1 MDALSQFM
9 KECQAV
15 RAGRI
20 KEIPGLRQ
28 RSKDTG
34 LSLQRMCLAAEAT
47 DVDVAE
53 DGDELKI
60 VPAPY

>member
-1 MDALSQFM
+1 MDELSKFM
-9 KECQAV
+9 MECHSV
-15 RAGRI
+15 RAGSL

-34 LSLQRMCLAAEAT
+34 LSLQRMRLAAEAT

-53 DGDELKI
+53 DGAELKI
-60 VPAPY
+60 VPAQY